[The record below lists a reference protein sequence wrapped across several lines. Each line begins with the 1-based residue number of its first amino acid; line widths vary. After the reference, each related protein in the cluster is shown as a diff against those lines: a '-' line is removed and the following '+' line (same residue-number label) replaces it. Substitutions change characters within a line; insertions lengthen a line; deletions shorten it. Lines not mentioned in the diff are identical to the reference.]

1 MMQAARRTAAAAR
14 RAGAVALLS
23 ICASAAAQDLT
34 EPGTEFQEC
43 DACPVMVVVPA
54 GTYQMGSP
62 PASWGRFY
70 REGTIRTVTFPRPFA
85 LGKFEVTF
93 QQWAPCVAEGKCEEL
108 EDEGWGRGRRP
119 VINVNWLQAKAYVD
133 WLANRTGK
141 PYRLPSEAEW
151 EYAARAGAGQTRFFD
166 LPAEQACKHANLYDL
181 AAKEKL
187 GYEWEHVPCSDG
199 YVETAPVGS
208 FKPNAVGLHDML
220 GNVWEWTMDCARP
233 VWRDLPRDGSPW
245 LRGDC
250 TERAFRGGSWLELPP
265 VFLRQGNRYKYI
277 RAKFRD
283 LGFRVARTLP

>member
-1 MMQAARRTAAAAR
+1 MMQAARRAVTAAR

-23 ICASAAAQDLT
+23 ACASTAAQGLT

-43 DACPVMVVVPA
+43 DACPVMVVIPA
-54 GTYQMGSP
+54 GSYLMGSP
-62 PASWGRFY
+62 PAPWGRFY
-70 REGTIRTVTFPRPFA
+70 REGTVRTVTFPRPFA
-85 LGKFEVTF
+85 LGKYEVTF
-93 QQWAPCVAEGKCEEL
+93 EQWAPCVAEGKCEEVK
-108 EDEGWGRGRRP
+108 DEGWGRGRRP

-133 WLANRTGK
+133 WLANKTGK

-166 LPAEQACKHANLYDL
+166 LPAERVCEHANLHDL
-181 AAKEKL
+181 TANKKF

-199 YVETAPVGS
+199 SAETAPVGS
-208 FKPNAVGLHDML
+208 FRPNAFGLHDML
-220 GNVWEWTMDCARP
+220 GNVWEWTMDCSRP
-233 VWRDLPRDGSPW
+233 VWRDLPKDGSPW

-265 VFLRQGNRYKYI
+265 VFLLQGHRYKYI
-277 RAKFRD
+277 KAQYKD